1 MDSIKVFAPATVA
14 NVTCGFDVLGF
25 AVEQPGDEIIVKKT
39 NKNGIR
45 ITEICGDQGRLSLNP
60 EENTATVPILK
71 YLKAIKSEIG
81 LDIMLHK
88 KMPFGSGLGSSAA
101 SAVAGVYAI
110 NLLLGEPLKSEAL
123 LPFAMEGERMASGSA
138 HADNVAPSLLGGFVL
153 IRSYDPL
160 DVIKIDTPKTLH
172 ATIIHPDIEVDTK
185 DARNILKKNI
195 PIKSA
200 IRQWGNVGGL
210 IAGLTMGKFDLISR
224 SMEDV
229 IIEPIRSMLIPG
241 FDSVK
246 SAAMDQ
252 GALGCGISG
261 SGPSI
266 FALSTTLQQA
276 ENIGRSMRNQF
287 ETIGISS
294 QTFVSKINNRGPIIL
309 E

>member
-25 AVEQPGDEIIVKKT
+25 AVEQPGDEIIIKKT
-39 NKNGIR
+39 NKPGIR
-45 ITEICGDQGRLSLNP
+45 ITDIFGDGGRLSREP
-60 EENTATVPILK
+60 EENVATFPIIK
-71 YLKAIKSEIG
+71 YLEKAEINQG
-81 LDIMLHK
+81 FDISLHK

-101 SAVAGVYAI
+101 SAVAGIFGI
-110 NLLLGEPLKSEAL
+110 NTLMGLDLDINELLR
-123 LPFAMEGERMASGSA
+123 FAMEGERLASGSA

-160 DVIKIDTPKTLH
+160 DVIKIDIPENLY
-172 ATIIHPDIEVDTK
+172 ATIIHPDIEINTK
-185 DARNILKKNI
+185 DARNILKKSV

-210 IAGLTMGKFDLISR
+210 IAGLTMGNYDLISR

-241 FDSVK
+241 FDAVK
-246 SAAMDQ
+246 AAALEND
-252 GALGCGISG
+252 ALGCGISG

-266 FALSTTLQQA
+266 FALSKSPKTA
-276 ENIGRSMRNQF
+276 EIVAKAMQTQF
-287 ETIGISS
+287 DAIEISS
-294 QTFVSKINNRGPIIL
+294 QIYISKINNQGPVIL
-309 E
+309 S